1 MPNKSKQAI
10 SKRFTV
16 TKKGKVMHRHAGQDH
31 FNSRDT
37 GKITMKKRRDHAL
50 EITHTKTI
58 KKLIS

>member
-1 MPNKSKQAI
+1 MPNKSKQTI

-37 GKITMKKRRDHAL
+37 GKITMKKRRDHAMEL
-50 EITHTKTI
+50 THVTTI